1 MNCPSSAFGALA
13 HLIFDGLKQFFDGFD
28 RNFASLVLDSISQF
42 VKGFCLPST
51 IIHSLFEDSPVLFH
65 SRGRL
70 WPADS
75 SPLEEIGCSFL
86 AEPVTHPD
94 RSVQRPNQVINSMSR
109 HCDVAC
115 WREQRWCTGF
125 GSRTRHW
132 WCYFS
137 LWQKSTTLS
146 PGLHWLIHCLLWC
159 TII

>member
-1 MNCPSSAFGALA
+1 MAFFVRNQKFIQFVTWLKKNFQDQTKIDKDIDKFDEDVLMMNRPSSAFGALA
-13 HLIFDGLKQFFDGFD
+13 HLIFDSLKQFFDGFD

-86 AEPVTHPD
+86 AEPVTRPNC
-94 RSVQRPNQVINSMSR
+94 SVQRPNQVINSMSR

-115 WREQRWCTGF
+115 
-125 GSRTRHW
+125 
-132 WCYFS
+132 
-137 LWQKSTTLS
+137 
-146 PGLHWLIHCLLWC
+146 
-159 TII
+159 